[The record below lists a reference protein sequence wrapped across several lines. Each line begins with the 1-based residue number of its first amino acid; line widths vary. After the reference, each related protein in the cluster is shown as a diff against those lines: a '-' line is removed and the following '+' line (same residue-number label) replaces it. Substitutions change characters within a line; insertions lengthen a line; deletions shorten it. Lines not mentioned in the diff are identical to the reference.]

1 MGLIPGAAGSAFNV
15 GGLTKIKSD
24 TDMDIMFKSKMFNL
38 QRVQTKKL
46 KEKKG
51 IAKYLAESDSDDS
64 NDSLNDDDEGKDDLS
79 GGQYLGAKSIM
90 QQEDHPSKL
99 IDLELLNVLKFCGE
113 LQTAYKNDNEDYQEE
128 IMLKSIE
135 LGKKNKQK
143 LLVLDMDETMVS
155 ARFKNRLPAG
165 FVTTFAIDFQGQPIH
180 VRVRPYLEDCLERLS
195 ALYEI
200 VVFTAGV

>member
-1 MGLIPGAAGSAFNV
+1 
-15 GGLTKIKSD
+15 
-24 TDMDIMFKSKMFNL
+24 MDIMFKSKMFNL
-38 QRVQTKKL
+38 QRAQTKKL

-51 IAKYLAESDSDDS
+51 IAKYLAESDSDS
-64 NDSLNDDDEGKDDLS
+64 NDSLNDDDDDGKDDLS

-113 LQTAYKNDNEDYQEE
+113 LHTAYKNDNEDYQEE

-155 ARFKNRLPAG
+155 ARFKNRLPPG